1 MIKKFNLGYLKEILK
16 IEEKAF
22 PKTSYDV
29 PTFLYCAELYSDTF
43 LVYLEESSN
52 KIGGYIIFTIEGHI
66 ISLAVDHFLRRIGI
80 GTQLVSEVLRRSEGK
95 ARVEVREGNKVAQMF
110 YKKLGFTPVDVIQ
123 EYYEDEDAIVMIY
136 DIGADPY

>member
-1 MIKKFNLGYLKEILK
+1 MIKKFNLGHLKEILK

-22 PKTSYDV
+22 PKTPYDV

-52 KIGGYIIFTIEGHI
+52 KIEGYIIFTIDGHI

-80 GTQLVSEVLRRSEGK
+80 GTQLVSEVLRRSKGK
-95 ARVEVREGNKVAQMF
+95 ARVEVREDNKVAQMF
-110 YKKLGFTPVDVIQ
+110 YKKLRFISVDVIQ